1 MKRLNLFA
9 ALLASLASSGCMED
23 TGGSGSVVTFSAIPD
38 DNRSG
43 LQARYDLVAQ
53 ALTEALGV
61 RFVYQP
67 STDYEASVEAFKNG
81 DILLGWFGGVSGVH
95 ARLAVSG
102 AHAIAQGRVDPQFV
116 SYFIAHKDLGLD
128 YAEAFPAALRGKTFS
143 FGSRGSTS
151 GRLMPQFYLMQETG
165 QSPEEFFGHP
175 SQFTT
180 GHDQTALQVQA
191 GSISAGALNFK
202 TYERMVAEGTLDP
215 EVCRHIWT
223 TPPYADYNWT
233 AHPALDQLHGE
244 GFVKRLQNALVALA
258 DPAVLKAL
266 DRTEGLIPAG
276 DEDYAAIEATMRQ
289 TGLLR

>member
-1 MKRLNLFA
+1 MKTLPFLA
-9 ALLASLASSGCMED
+9 ALLTLLVGSGCVDD
-23 TGGSGSVVTFSAIPD
+23 TRTSGSVITFSAIPD

-43 LQARYDLVAQ
+43 LQARYDMVAQ

-61 RFVYQP
+61 RFAYQP

-95 ARLAVSG
+95 ARLAVPG

-116 SYFIAHKDLGLD
+116 SYFIAHRDLGLEFG
-128 YAEAFPAALRGKTFS
+128 EAFPTALRGKTFS

-151 GRLMPQFYLMQETG
+151 GRLMPEYYLMQETG

-175 SQFTT
+175 PQFTT

-202 TYERMVAEGTLDP
+202 TYERMVGEGTLDP

-233 AHPALDQLHGE
+233 AHPDLDQLHGE
-244 GFVKRLQNALVALA
+244 GFVKRLQSALVALD

-266 DRTEGLIPAG
+266 DRTAGLIPAG
-276 DEDYAAIEATMRQ
+276 NEDYAAIEATMRQ